1 MAGITID
8 PKLAGFGDVQPVD
21 QPQTPSAG
29 GGISIDPSMVD
40 FSSTQQQAVQPTA
53 EAPSGFKK
61 GASDPFYAISQLVA
75 KGMAQLPESM
85 TVGGIP
91 VARAGRYFN
100 EQFVPQ
106 EESKYQ
112 MQRAAAGETGI
123 DTGRLAGNVV
133 SGLVPGSLI
142 AKGAGMIA
150 PTSRGIQAALS
161 GGVSSALMTPVE
173 SSKDFLQNKA
183 QQFGA
188 GALTGYGLDK
198 TLGAFASP
206 AMTEAGK
213 QLKDLGVKL
222 TPGQAFGGL
231 TQTVEDL
238 LAKLPIVGATA
249 RGAQERAMQG
259 FNTGV
264 INKALSNIGDKLPE
278 NMTGRDAIG
287 YLYKA
292 SDKAYE
298 DVLPKVQLG
307 GTLDLYKGLGDTL
320 STFSSTKPQYT
331 KYLTDFIGKEIIDP
345 LSKKDLTGRQ
355 FKDIDIKLGKDIIAY
370 AKEGGDGEKL
380 ANALRDVQNNLRQSL
395 RATNPEDAP
404 ALDAANRLFAD
415 RIRIEKAAGYLGA
428 DEGVFTPQQLLQGV
442 KAADASARKGKFARG
457 EAQMQDIAE
466 AATSALGRSG
476 TVKPTMAG
484 GGLEVGAGGLGGGAA
499 LAGGALP
506 LTAALPLAP
515 MAFYTSPMQSLFNA
529 AMMSGRPAAAPAVRQ
544 AIPAVAAPGIT
555 GGLLRDENIPRIELT
570 GMAR

>member
-1 MAGITID
+1 MAGVTID
-8 PKLAGFGDVQPVD
+8 PTLAGFGGSQPAS
-21 QPQTPSAG
+21 QPAPSSG
-29 GGISIDPSMVD
+29 GGITIDPSMVD
-40 FSSTQQQAVQPTA
+40 FAAQQPVAQPTGQ
-53 EAPSGFKK
+53 APSGFYQ
-61 GASDPFYAISQLVA
+61 GATDPLYAVGQIIA
-75 KGMAQLPESM
+75 KGLEQLPE
-85 TVGGIP
+85 G
-91 VARAGRYFN
+91 AKLGRYPIAASAKAFAEN
-100 EQFVPQ
+100 VVPSR
-106 EESKYQ
+106 EAEYQ
-112 MQRAAAGETGI
+112 RQRAMAGETGF

-133 SGLVPGSLI
+133 TSLVPGTLI
-142 AKGAGMIA
+142 AKGAGLVA
-150 PTSRGIQAALS
+150 PASRGIQAALS

-173 SSKDFLQNKA
+173 SSTDFMQNKA
-183 QQFGA
+183 QQAGL

-198 TLGAFASP
+198 TLGAVVSP
-206 AMTEAGK
+206 AMTAAGQ

-222 TPGQAFGGL
+222 TPGQAFGGI
-231 TQTVEDL
+231 TQTVDDL

-249 RGAQERAMQG
+249 RSAQERSMQD

-264 INKALSNIGDKLPE
+264 INKALANVGDKLPA
-278 NMTGRDAIG
+278 NTTGRDAIG

-428 DEGVFTPQQLLQGV
+428 EEGVFTPQQLLQGV
-442 KAADASARKGKFARG
+442 KSADASARKGKFSRG

-466 AATSALGRSG
+466 SAASALGRSG
-476 TVKPTMAG
+476 AVKPTIAG
-484 GGLEVGAGGLGGGAA
+484 GGLEIGAGGLGGGAA

-506 LTAALPLAP
+506 LSSALPLAP

-544 AIPAVAAPGIT
+544 AIPAIASPGIT